1 LAGEIDKVEGEDRV
15 VVERGGG
22 EGGVVEELPG
32 VGNDGGVVV

>member
-1 LAGEIDKVEGEDRV
+1 LAGEIDEVESKDGI

-32 VGNDGGVVV
+32 IGNDGGIVV